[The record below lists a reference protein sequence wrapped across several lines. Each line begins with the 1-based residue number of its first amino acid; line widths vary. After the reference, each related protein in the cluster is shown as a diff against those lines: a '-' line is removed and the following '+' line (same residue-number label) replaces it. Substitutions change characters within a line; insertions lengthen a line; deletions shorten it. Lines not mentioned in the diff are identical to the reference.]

1 VRRVAGE
8 KLNRVSEVLRRRGL
22 LAVTALRLVP
32 LAPFAVAG
40 LVAGA
45 IRVKLWHYTVGTAI
59 GMVPGTLA
67 TVMVGDQLE
76 AGIRDPGAVNHCPIA
91 GPLLLLVPAAFA
103 VRKCFV
109 IDKADHADCCDL

>member
-32 LAPFAVAG
+32 LAPFAVPG

-45 IRVKLWHYTVGTAI
+45 IRVKFWHFTIGTAI

-67 TVMVGDQLE
+67 TVLVGDQLE
-76 AGIRDPGAVNHCPIA
+76 AGIRDPSAVNYWPIVGA
-91 GPLLLLVPAAFA
+91 LVLLAAAALA
-103 VRKCFV
+103 VRKWFFNE
-109 IDKADHADCCDL
+109 KPFHAG